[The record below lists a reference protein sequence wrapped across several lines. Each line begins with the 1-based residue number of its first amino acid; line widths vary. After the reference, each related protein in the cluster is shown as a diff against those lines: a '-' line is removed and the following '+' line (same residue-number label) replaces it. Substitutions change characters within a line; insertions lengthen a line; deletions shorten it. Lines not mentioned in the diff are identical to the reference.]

1 MQSKLSLSHSFCLAE
16 LWCWCCTAECRPSR
30 CSDIRSRASLLVSLM
45 FGTCQDHGNDHGG
58 VCEPVCV
65 LFIGLTTDTENIID
79 QVCYR
84 KRESIAMNS
93 RLSGGPTLLVLK
105 FLVVF
110 MEVVVSVTEGGK
122 SHEKS
127 NNKQKEIQTWFEV
140 YIKGKRLCF
149 ASSLWLWLLM

>member
-1 MQSKLSLSHSFCLAE
+1 
-16 LWCWCCTAECRPSR
+16 
-30 CSDIRSRASLLVSLM
+30 
-45 FGTCQDHGNDHGG
+45 
-58 VCEPVCV
+58 
-65 LFIGLTTDTENIID
+65 
-79 QVCYR
+79 
-84 KRESIAMNS
+84 MNS